1 MNDPIETKYDVTFP
15 DGWMTFFGTLQ
26 RMPGTYRVTEWE
38 DDGEDYGHEV
48 LLLSLE
54 REPQGDKRHYH
65 RYQLCDELPEFGL
78 PLDYYFVDIYS
89 SPGQVDE
96 LTVYRMGRTQIIEFE
111 EYLER

>member
-15 DGWMTFFGTLQ
+15 NGWMSFFGELQ
-26 RMPGTYRVTEWE
+26 RMPGTYLVTEWE
-38 DDGEDYGHEV
+38 SDYDEDFGHEV

-54 REPQGDKRHYH
+54 REPQGDKRHYR

-78 PLDYYFVDIYS
+78 PLDYYLVDIWS

-96 LTVYRMGRTQIIEFE
+96 LNVYRMSASQVAEYE
-111 EYLER
+111 EYIG